1 MMITRCTWGT
11 LAIAVVL
18 SILVMLPTI
27 PGCGGGGAP
36 QEQAPE
42 LLDVPESDR
51 PAALAQRVC
60 PVCREL
66 LGANGTP
73 IKVNIAKQDIFVC
86 SAKCQQA
93 LRKDPK
99 AYIKVLESAKTE

>member
-1 MMITRCTWGT
+1 MTSRCKSCL
-11 LAIAVVL
+11 LAIAMLL
-18 SILVMLPTI
+18 SILAIMPAI
-27 PGCGGGGAP
+27 SGCGGGGAP

-60 PVCREL
+60 PVDGKM

-73 IKVNIAKQDIFVC
+73 IKVNIANQDIFVC
-86 SAKCQQA
+86 SAECQQA

-99 AYIKVLESAKTE
+99 AYIKVLESSKTE

>member
-1 MMITRCTWGT
+1 MTSRCEWGLLT
-11 LAIAVVL
+11 VAMLLWILALAPAI
-18 SILVMLPTI
+18 S
-27 PGCGGGGAP
+27 GSGGGAP

-60 PVCREL
+60 PVCREM
-66 LGANGTP
+66 LGSNGTP
-73 IKVNIAKQDIFVC
+73 IKVNVAKQDIFVC
-86 SAKCQQA
+86 SAKCEQA

-99 AYIKVLESAKTE
+99 AYIKVLQSAKTE

>member
-1 MMITRCTWGT
+1 MTSRCKSCV
-11 LAIAVVL
+11 LAIAMLL
-18 SILVMLPTI
+18 SILAIMPAI
-27 PGCGGGGAP
+27 SGCGGGGAP

-42 LLDVPESDR
+42 LWDVPESDR

-60 PVCREL
+60 PVDGKM

-73 IKVNIAKQDIFVC
+73 IKVNIANQDIFVC
-86 SAKCQQA
+86 SAECQQA

-99 AYIKVLESAKTE
+99 AYIKVLESSKTE